1 MIFLDNS
8 ATTQIRKEVAEFVA
22 KYSVENFFNPS
33 SIYIPAIK
41 VKADLDSA
49 RERLKVL
56 LGGSRSDRII
66 FTGSATEANNLVLN
80 GLARKNER
88 ILVSMGEHPSIY
100 EVAKNL
106 SNLGYRVDYVGLST
120 DGKLDIEEFREKMGQ
135 DVGLVSCIHVNNETG
150 AINDIAKIA
159 QIAKSIAPN
168 CKVHSD
174 GVQAFG
180 KIRLDLANTEVDA
193 YTMSSHKIHGP
204 KGVASLYIKN
214 GINIKPHILGGGQES
229 GIRSGTEN
237 PAGILGFVMAGEIMY
252 SNFDNNRQHI
262 DNLWHYF
269 VNGLSNSGI
278 GYHINSPMDCLSNVL
293 SVSFYGV
300 RGEVLLHCLEKY
312 DIYVSTGS
320 ACSSKSVGNRI
331 LQSMR
336 QDNETMLGNVR
347 FSFSEFNTT
356 AQLDFVLDALKK
368 EIPLIKH

>member
-1 MIFLDNS
+1 MIYLDNS
-8 ATTQIRKEVAEFVA
+8 ATTQTRKEVAEFVA

-120 DGKLDIEEFREKMGQ
+120 DGKLDIEEFREKMGP

-193 YTMSSHKIHGP
+193 YTVSSHKIHGP

-237 PAGILGFVMAGEIMY
+237 PAGILGFIMAGEIMY
-252 SNFDNNRQHI
+252 SNFDKIRQHV
-262 DNLWHYF
+262 DNLWQYF
-269 VNGLSNSGI
+269 VNGLSISGI
-278 GYHINSPMDCLSNVL
+278 GYHINSPKDCLSNVL

-320 ACSSKSVGNRI
+320 ACSSKSIGNRI